1 MDKILIATKNEGKA
15 KEYRKLFEPKGF
27 EVVTLNDL
35 NDPIEIVEDGE
46 TFAQNAAIK
55 ATALAEKYQVIALA
69 DDSGLMV
76 DQLGGAPGIYSARY
90 AGDHD
95 DKANKQKLL
104 AELAGVAPDKRIAHF
119 HCAIVV
125 ASPAGEQL
133 TVEGEVNGVILEE
146 QRGQGGFGYDPL
158 FYYPPFERSFAQLSM
173 EEKNSVSHR
182 GRAVKALM
190 ERFDAWLNEVR

>member
-27 EVVTLNDL
+27 EVVTLNYL
-35 NDPIEIVEDGE
+35 NDPIEIVEDGK

-55 ATALAEKYQVIALA
+55 ALALAEKYQVIALA

-76 DQLGGAPGIYSARY
+76 DYLDGAPGIYSARY

-95 DKANKQKLL
+95 DEANKQKLL
-104 AELAGVAPDKRIAHF
+104 AELAGVASDKRTAHF

-125 ASPAGEQL
+125 ASPAGAQL
-133 TVEGEVNGVILEE
+133 AVEGEVNGVILEK

-182 GRAVKALM
+182 GRAVNALM

>member
-27 EVVTLNDL
+27 EIVTLNDL

-76 DQLGGAPGIYSARY
+76 DQLDGAPGIYSARY

-95 DKANKQKLL
+95 DEANKQKLL
-104 AELAGVAPDKRIAHF
+104 AELAGVAPDKRTAHF
-119 HCAIVV
+119 YCAIVV
-125 ASPAGEQL
+125 ASPAGKQL
-133 TVEGEVNGVILEE
+133 TVEGEVNGMILEE

>member
-35 NDPIEIVEDGE
+35 NDPIEIVEDGK

-55 ATALAEKYQVIALA
+55 ALALAEKYQVIALA

-76 DQLGGAPGIYSARY
+76 DYLDGAPGIYSARY

-95 DKANKQKLL
+95 DEANKQKLL
-104 AELAGVAPDKRIAHF
+104 AELAGVA
-119 HCAIVV
+119 
-125 ASPAGEQL
+125 
-133 TVEGEVNGVILEE
+133 
-146 QRGQGGFGYDPL
+146 YDPL

-182 GRAVKALM
+182 GRAVNALM